1 MITYDRNY
9 LTFIEVNDKKYILPN
24 TLEGLFENDEL
35 LNALT
40 IKDLINLYSNH
51 FGIPDNSIEYIIVTI
66 YIILYFLG

>member
-40 IKDLINLYSNH
+40 IKDLINLY
-51 FGIPDNSIEYIIVTI
+51 FMID
-66 YIILYFLG
+66 